1 MIKMKSRFETAKYC
15 FFLSIIFLVVFLS
28 SYNCYTSIGVL
39 SEGSYKTIPVSEAKN
54 LIDNT
59 TDLFILDVR
68 TPSEFKDGH
77 ISGAYLIPHT
87 DIMDRQDELPANK
100 TQPIL
105 VYCRSGIRS
114 ATASTTLVSLLYTQ
128 IYNME
133 KGFNEWKSAGYPYK
147 TGPFIKPTTNTTIES
162 STDGQTTSSSTTPLI
177 SPAFELVLAIHAI
190 GLLLIIYKKR
200 L

>member
-1 MIKMKSRFETAKYC
+1 MKSRILTAKYRY
-15 FFLSIIFLVVFLS
+15 FLVLVFLVVFLS
-28 SYNCYTSIGVL
+28 SYHCYSSTSIL

-68 TPSEFKDGH
+68 RDYEYEAGH

-87 DIMDRQDELPANK
+87 EIMDREDELPANK

-105 VYCRSGIRS
+105 VYCRLGSRS
-114 ATASTTLVSLLYTQ
+114 ASASSTLVSLLYTR
-128 IYNME
+128 IYNMDG
-133 KGFNEWKSAGYPYK
+133 GFETWKKAGYPYE

-162 STDGQTTSSSTTPLI
+162 STDGQTTSSSTIPLI
-177 SPAFELVLAIHAI
+177 SSAFELVLAIQVI
-190 GLLLIIYKKR
+190 GLLLIKYKKR
-200 L
+200 R